1 MTSHLIPATSSLHLK
16 KKALTMEIY
25 DVSTVL
31 EFTVA

>member
-1 MTSHLIPATSSLHLK
+1 MTSHLIPATSSLHL